1 MQSPHVSTSDVI
13 DALGGTSTAAQKIG
27 VRPQVISH
35 WRVKG
40 KFPAHTYIALR
51 GLLEKEG
58 IEAPDHLWRMKS
70 GAAA

>member
-1 MQSPHVSTSDVI
+1 MQSSFDSTSDVI
-13 DALGGTSTAAQKIG
+13 DALGGTSAAAQKIG

-51 GLLEKEG
+51 DLLEKEG
-58 IEAPDHLWRMKS
+58 IEAPDHLWRMR
-70 GAAA
+70 GAA